1 MAEVRGNQPQTP
13 MEGFGENAP
22 AAAIE
27 SDAALLAQG
36 IEVGREWA
44 RSALQKTMA
53 WIDENPGSAL
63 LCAAAAGFVVG
74 KLVLRQPRVL
84 EDEDDD

>member
-13 MEGFGENAP
+13 IEGFGQNAP
-22 AAAIE
+22 EAPVE
-27 SDAALLAQG
+27 SDAALLAHG

-74 KLVLRQPRVL
+74 KLVLRKPREL
-84 EDEDDD
+84 EEDD